1 MPASSHFGRRQDQL
15 VPCLHH
21 EFRALGKV
29 VAQALH
35 ADDRAFFDGLLREGA
50 DFLGPN
56 QVKRLWTTLRRSLP
70 KFKSRKAHLPGGKLV
85 HLESQ
90 WTPYLA
96 DLEAGSITSP
106 DLLLTECAER
116 QDSWIATA
124 PRHLEL
130 GMLQEAKKEKEK
142 VSQKGK
148 ENWTKTTSPSQKE
161 KENNLRMVASTVER
175 QDIANQECWQK
186 QQDEAKGVRQVKA
199 PASSPRPQQDPQ
211 LHK

>member
-1 MPASSHFGRRQDQL
+1 MLMTEPFL
-15 VPCLHH
+15 IV
-21 EFRALGKV
+21 FFVKV
-29 VAQALH
+29 LTFWAPTKLSGYGPH
-35 ADDRAFFDGLLREGA
+35 CADLCR
-50 DFLGPN
+50 N
-56 QVKRLWTTLRRSLP
+56 
-70 KFKSRKAHLPGGKLV
+70 SRVGKAHLPGGKLV

-175 QDIANQECWQK
+175 QDIANQECWQN